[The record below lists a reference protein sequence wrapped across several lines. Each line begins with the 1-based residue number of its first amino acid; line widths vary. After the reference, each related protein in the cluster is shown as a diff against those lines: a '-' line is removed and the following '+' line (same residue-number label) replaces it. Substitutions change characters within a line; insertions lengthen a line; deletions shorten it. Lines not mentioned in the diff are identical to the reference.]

1 MTNTPALTPSLS
13 VSPATILLQGNPILI
28 EIKDTDAS
36 SIKKLSFDGKKMG
49 VFTYQN
55 KPWVLVGI
63 DLNKKPGTYA
73 LQAELTD
80 GNIVKKSIVIEKRDK
95 TETPLGIPEKLGGNT
110 KESQDKLVATLNE
123 DNKSLVGIKTE
134 NTALWTEPFVAPLKQ
149 IKVTAPYGN
158 SRKTGAYSTPHKGV
172 DYRATPGAEVMAIN
186 RGIVRLTREFRNH
199 GKTMVIDH
207 GLGVMS
213 YYLHLSKYNVK
224 EGDIVERGQMIA
236 LSGDSGYTVGAH
248 LHFAIRIND
257 IAIDPEKFFELFFL

>member
-158 SRKTGAYSTPHKGV
+158 SRKTGAYSIPHKGV